1 MCSILSPGPGGKRG
15 CGALPTDERTY
26 RHRELEQRLQD
37 LQDRRYLSEEEKL
50 EEIRLKK
57 LKLALKDEME
67 QIVRRT
73 AH

>member
-1 MCSILSPGPGGKRG
+1 MGSVTEIR
-15 CGALPTDERTY
+15 ERLA
-26 RHRELEQRLQD
+26 REDANFQRLKHKHRELEQRLQD

-73 AH
+73 SH